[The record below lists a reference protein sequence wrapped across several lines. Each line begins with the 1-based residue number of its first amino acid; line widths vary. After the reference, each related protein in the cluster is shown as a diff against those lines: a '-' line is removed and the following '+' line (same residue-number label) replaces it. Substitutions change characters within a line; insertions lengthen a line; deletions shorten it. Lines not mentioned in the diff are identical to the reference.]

1 MTSGQDMADAPKLKA
16 TIKVTGVFSVGPNP
30 NPANRFQLV
39 IENLG
44 GPVTRTAGKDANLYL
59 KGRLGSGVD
68 ALFFDDTDAR
78 KCIRSCDEPPG
89 WKVDWDFSGKNDGV
103 FGLRIYTFNSP
114 LFKKD
119 DVLTID
125 FSQVV
130 SKTSPGQAVLSF
142 ETEVADGQTQ
152 LFIDKQTSEPGIISF
167 YAVPPEGVRN
177 FPGDDVQLRW
187 RTFGLTSRELRQADD
202 SDPLHCDFSTDEGAR
217 TIAGLEG
224 DTQFQLRGFDGN
236 EKKWVD
242 RTLTVKVLA
251 NGWYDL
257 KNVILEGDP
266 GYPRP
271 QDEAEADAL
280 EENAQPVKKRFEL
293 EPTLLLNANDRRLYA
308 VFRHEF
314 QGAVRGLLFQTE
326 NPFAGWRFL
335 ASSVPDEDGFVPEH
349 CCSSPGVYFDDKIWL
364 MGGSQI
370 DPDDT
375 SNDVWCFDPKS
386 GGAWE
391 NQGAAQWDAR
401 MGHAVIVFENK
412 IWMMGGRD
420 EAGNAL
426 NDVWTLD
433 ARNGNREWKPLASKF
448 RWPSRCLFSPAVFDE
463 KIWVYGGVKEPFS
476 DDLYDDMYVYADET
490 WTKKEI
496 TAIIAG
502 DNESRRPIA
511 SSLQVFNDCLYLF
524 GTFRTVANK
533 GKSEIVEQLAF
544 RLSSPTT
551 RTWTSVPADGL
562 QDWGADTTFS
572 YQSVNFRDKLLVA
585 RALAF
590 AEPNPVLKVYVPA

>member
-1 MTSGQDMADAPKLKA
+1 MSDAPKLSA
-16 TIKVTGVFSVGPNP
+16 SIKVVGGFRVGPNP
-30 NPANRFQLV
+30 QPANRFQLV

-44 GPVTRTAGKDANLYL
+44 EPVTRTAGKGANLYL

-89 WKVDWDFSGKNDGV
+89 WKVDWDFSGKNDGA

-114 LFKKD
+114 LFKKS

-125 FSQVV
+125 FSSVV
-130 SKTSPGQAVLSF
+130 SKTAPGQAVLSF
-142 ETEVADGQTQ
+142 EAEVADGRQP
-152 LFIDKQTSEPGIISF
+152 LFIDKQTSEPDIISF
-167 YAVPPEGVRN
+167 YSVPAEGVQN

-187 RTFGLTSRELRQADD
+187 RTFGLTGLELTQVGNA
-202 SDPLHCDFSTDEGAR
+202 DPLDFVSSKDEGTR
-217 TIAGLEG
+217 TIAAVSA
-224 DTQFQLRGFDGN
+224 DMQFQLRGYGGS
-236 EKKWVD
+236 KSPV
-242 RTLTVKVLA
+242 RTLAVKVLR

-266 GYPRP
+266 GYPSPR
-271 QDEAEADAL
+271 DEAEADAL
-280 EENAQPVKKRFEL
+280 DENAQPLKKRFEL
-293 EPTLLLNANDRRLYA
+293 EPILLLNANDRSLYA
-308 VFRHEF
+308 LFRHEF
-314 QGAVRGLLFQTE
+314 QGAVRGLVFQTE

-335 ASSVPDEDGFVPEH
+335 PSSVPDEDGFVPEEY
-349 CCSSPGVYFDDKIWL
+349 CSSPGVYFDDKIWL
-364 MGGSQI
+364 IGGSQI

-375 SNDVWCFDPKS
+375 SNGVWCFDPTR

-391 NQGAAQWDAR
+391 NRGGAQWRKR
-401 MGHAVIVFENK
+401 MGHAVLVFDNQ
-412 IWMMGGRD
+412 IWVMGGRD

-433 ARNGNREWKPLASKF
+433 VRNGNSEWKELPCNSP
-448 RWPSRCLFSPAVFDE
+448 WPGRSLFSPAVFDGR
-463 KIWVYGGVKEPFS
+463 IWLYGGVKEPFS
-476 DDLYDDMYVYADET
+476 GDLYDDLYVYADGT

-496 TAIIAG
+496 TGIITG
-502 DNESRRPIA
+502 DNDSRKPIA
-511 SSLQVFNDCLYLF
+511 SSLQVFNRSLYLF
-524 GTFRTVANK
+524 GTFRTVTK
-533 GKSEIVEQLAF
+533 KDKSEIVEQLAF

-551 RTWTSVPADGL
+551 RTWTSVAADGL

-572 YQSVNFRDKLLVA
+572 YQSVNFRDELLIA